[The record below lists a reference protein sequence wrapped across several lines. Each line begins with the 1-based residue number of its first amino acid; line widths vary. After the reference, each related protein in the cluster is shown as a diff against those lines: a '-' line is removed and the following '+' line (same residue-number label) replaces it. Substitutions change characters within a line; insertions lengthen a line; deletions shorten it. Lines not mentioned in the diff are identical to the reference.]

1 MSKAHPGKSETYVK
15 KKQTRENR
23 ELERELHKVAME
35 IYKSTTTDLS
45 INRHH
50 LKRVKKDLVL

>member
-35 IYKSTTTDLS
+35 IYKSTTTD
-45 INRHH
+45 
-50 LKRVKKDLVL
+50 